1 MQLEMGIEIL
11 DHARAVLGNT
21 MSPYS
26 EVRYAGIRLAEC
38 LSDALR
44 VAESRGM
51 RLPYVPDEDEDED
64 MGIENT
70 DDGRTGERAD
80 PARLTSGDAPH
91 GG

>member
-1 MQLEMGIEIL
+1 
-11 DHARAVLGNT
+11 

-26 EVRYAGIRLAEC
+26 EVRYAGITLTEY

-51 RLPYVPDEDEDED
+51 RLPYVPEEAE
-64 MGIENT
+64 GEGT
-70 DDGRTGERAD
+70 DDGGTGERDA

-91 GG
+91 GA